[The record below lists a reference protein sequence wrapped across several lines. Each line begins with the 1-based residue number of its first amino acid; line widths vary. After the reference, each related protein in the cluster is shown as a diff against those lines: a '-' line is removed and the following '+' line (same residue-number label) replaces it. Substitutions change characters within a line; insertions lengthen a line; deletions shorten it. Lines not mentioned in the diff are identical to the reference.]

1 MRAFAI
7 QIITTSLE
15 LDDFL
20 AAQAHQGMS
29 ADGLNMAESY
39 IRSCWDKGVEVVLDP
54 SLTSAFGTYDAAGN
68 VLTLGGPALADPVQL
83 IETLEHEFIHVLQD
97 EMSGL
102 ANADMATLGL
112 PTTTEAIHAV
122 AHGYGHTSA
131 EVQQL
136 ELEAHSA
143 EHLLQNPETVLSRTP
158 LGLEQELAVAYS
170 AHGMTPLEASLQA
183 SLDAPLLEAF
193 LG

>member
-1 MRAFAI
+1 
-7 QIITTSLE
+7 
-15 LDDFL
+15 
-20 AAQAHQGMS
+20 MS

-39 IRSCWDKGVEVVLDP
+39 IRSCWDKGVEVVLVP
-54 SLTSAFGTYDAAGN
+54 SLSSAFGTYDADTN
-68 VLTLGGPALADPVQL
+68 VLTLGQPALADPVQL

-97 EMSGL
+97 ELAGL
-102 ANADMATLGL
+102 ANSDMATLGL

-143 EHLLQNPETVLSRTP
+143 EHLLHNPETVLSRTTH
-158 LGLEQELAVAYS
+158 GLEQDLAVAYT
-170 AHGMTPLEASLQA
+170 ANGMNPLDASLQA
-183 SLDAPLLEAF
+183 SLDAPLLDSL